1 MYLAERVYRWVGHD
15 YALYFDGGYPLPA
28 ALDDVLAA
36 VRNLEVPVAVYRGH
50 ITGGEPLVLKRGVLV
65 MLHVSYQLS

>member
-15 YALYFDGGYPLPA
+15 HALYFDGGHPLPT

-36 VRNLEVPVAVYRGH
+36 VRNLKVPVAVYCGH
-50 ITGGEPLVLKRGVLV
+50 IAGGEPLVLNRGVLV
-65 MLHVSYQLS
+65 MLHVACQLS